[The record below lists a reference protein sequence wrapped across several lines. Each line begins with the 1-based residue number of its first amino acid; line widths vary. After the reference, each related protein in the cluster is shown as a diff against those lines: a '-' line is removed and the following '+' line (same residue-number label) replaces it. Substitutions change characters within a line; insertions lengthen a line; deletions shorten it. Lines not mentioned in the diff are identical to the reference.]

1 MNFLKTLQQSLYSP
15 PFYKQILETR
25 IKSGLLYYFLLV
37 LLLSTIQILLSI
49 PAYLDAQKQLTN
61 TASQLISA
69 YPIDLEFTINDGKL
83 STTAQEPYVIPIPPS
98 SDSVDES
105 ANLLVINTQIPY
117 STEQFRDYDTLAW
130 ATRDMVYYQE
140 SKDDIRSVSYQ
151 NIDDFTLNKFLVE
164 STYKN
169 IQPYFVWIA
178 PGIGIAH
185 ALGLLFWGGWR
196 LIYLLL
202 LAAFLLLVG
211 KMFSSNLTWKQT
223 FKLLLYIVT
232 LPLLITTLLSVL
244 QVLFPLPHIPWVFTT
259 LTVLAFIAN
268 ILHPFKSTK

>member
-1 MNFLKTLQQSLYSP
+1 MNFLKTFQQSLYSP
-15 PFYKQILETR
+15 PFYKHLLDTR

-37 LLLSTIQILLSI
+37 LVLSIFQILLSI
-49 PAYLDAQKQLTN
+49 PAYLDAQKQLTTTSN
-61 TASQLISA
+61 QVISA
-69 YPIDLEFTINDGKL
+69 YPIDLEFTIDEGKL
-83 STTAQEPYVIPIPPS
+83 STTAEEPYVIPIPPS
-98 SDSVDES
+98 SDNVDES
-105 ANLLVINTQIPY
+105 ENLLVINTQIPY
-117 STEQFRDYDTLAW
+117 STEQFREYDTLAW

-151 NIDDFTLNKFLVE
+151 NIDDFTLNKALVE
-164 STYKN
+164 STYKK

-185 ALGLLFWGGWR
+185 ALGLLFLGAWR
-196 LIYLLL
+196 LLYLLL

-211 KMFSSNLTWKQT
+211 KMFSSTLTWKQT
-223 FKLLLYIVT
+223 FKLLLYVVT
-232 LPLLITTLLSVL
+232 LPLLITTLISVL

-268 ILHPFKSTK
+268 ILHPFKSIK